1 MNRAFSYVS
10 RWEGPLQSH
19 GPSTWYLRTR
29 EGSVLAGVHV
39 EISLYT
45 GVLQDTLPP
54 AGAACPTQVESG
66 ACHSLYSPL
75 YIRSHPSYVGLSASI
90 SRDESWSSL
99 LHSFQVG
106 LMEYMLD

>member
-19 GPSTWYLRTR
+19 SPSTWYLRTR
-29 EGSVLAGVHV
+29 EGSVLVGVHV

-54 AGAACPTQVESG
+54 ACAACSTQVESG
-66 ACHSLYSPL
+66 AWHSLYSPL
-75 YIRSHPSYVGLSASI
+75 IRSHPSYVGVSASI
-90 SRDESWSSL
+90 SRSPCRDESSSSL
-99 LHSFQVG
+99 LHSFQVD
-106 LMEYMLD
+106 LME